1 MVQRRLLPLML
12 MVSLV
17 SIGLAGDD
25 ALHAAAYPTKPVT
38 LIVAYGAGG
47 GTDVTA
53 RLLASSLQRALG
65 QPVIVTNVT
74 GGGGWLGWGRL
85 AQSAPD
91 GYTIGYINVP
101 NMFAGYLDPQ
111 IGRKESLESFV
122 TIMNHVTDPGVWIV
136 RPDSPLR
143 SVGDVIS
150 SLRQRPGGLVIAAH
164 GYGGD
169 DHLGILQVEKRYGVR
184 FSVIHNDSTAV
195 SISQLLGGHVDIVG
209 ANVGEV
215 TSLIRQ
221 GEVRALGVAWQERSP
236 FLPEVPTFR
245 EQGYDVIYFV
255 GRGIAA
261 PAGTPPDIVG
271 VLTAALERA
280 VADPEH
286 LRRLEELGLQLDTMR
301 GAEYQRF
308 LKENEQMVKDLMG
321 W

>member
-1 MVQRRLLPLML
+1 MRRQLRLLVLIMAVFL
-12 MVSLV
+12 L
-17 SIGLAGDD
+17 GLSGGL
-25 ALHAAAYPTKPVT
+25 LHAAAYPTKPIT

-53 RLLASSLQRALG
+53 RLLANSLQKVLG
-65 QPVIVTNVT
+65 QPVVVTNIT
-74 GGGGWLGWGRL
+74 GGGGWAGWGRL
-85 AQSAPD
+85 AHSTPD

-101 NMFAGYLDPQ
+101 NIFAGYLDPQ
-111 IGRKESLESFV
+111 IGRKENLESF
-122 TIMNHVTDPGVWIV
+122 TPIMNHVTDPGVWIV

-143 SVGDVIS
+143 TVGDVIS
-150 SLRQRPGGLVIAAH
+150 TLRQRPGGLVIAAH

-184 FSVIHNDSTAV
+184 FSIIHNDSTAV
-195 SISQLLGGHVDIVG
+195 SISQLLGGHIDLVG

-215 TSLIRQ
+215 TSLVRQ
-221 GEVRALGVAWQERSP
+221 GQVRALGVAWYQRSP
-236 FLPEVPTFR
+236 FLPDVPTFR

-255 GRGIAA
+255 GRGLAA
-261 PAGTPPDIVG
+261 PAGTPSDIIQ
-271 VLTAALERA
+271 VLTGALERA
-280 VADPEH
+280 VSDPEH
-286 LRRLEELGLQLDTMR
+286 LQRLKELGLQLDTMR